1 MAGSMRLSLIINAD
15 GSAAITGLRRV
26 QGEVNGL
33 DRAAN
38 NATSGGLGTLTGQ
51 LKSLAVTAAAG
62 IGIAELTRAF
72 IDATQNAHRLE
83 TSLTAVTGST
93 QAAAAEMD
101 YIKATADRMGLSV
114 NDVSGAYVSLTA
126 AAKGTSLE
134 GQATRDIFEAVA
146 LAMAKLGKSSADTQG
161 ALLGLEQLMGQTTA
175 NLEDLR
181 QVTDRIP
188 SGMKLAADGM
198 GMTVEQ
204 MKEMI
209 SKGEILVTDIVPGLA
224 SQLRAFYDD
233 GNAITGLQAEWNK
246 FTNALG
252 DVAVGFDR
260 VTDATTLLGGALAG
274 ATELA
279 RGLANALAAAA
290 NARDGLGLTTFAN
303 DAEKLASMEQR
314 RLRAVQDYADAV
326 RQVEEHSG
334 SAFAP
339 LTEWAANVEGK
350 LKTLQQVS
358 QEQFAFARGLE
369 QSAAASKKLG
379 EAQAQ
384 SMGDDAVARYE
395 KHRAVIDEANQ
406 SLLKLNGTYDASV
419 KRQYQV
425 AEATKKYQEIAK
437 SLGKDEA
444 WVSEQVAKYTAS
456 LDKSS
461 SAKGRASSASKG
473 LAKAQREENQAIQ
486 EAERAVQGLIAR
498 YLPARAAA
506 EDYAEAQA
514 AVAAA
519 LAGRSG
525 SVALSAE
532 EASKVLDGLA
542 RDQAQ
547 AAEAARREADGFYSA
562 WADAV
567 DSLDNTFQSLW
578 RSLITGQGNVL
589 ENLTETVLEWVA
601 DLSYQLLLKPLIVP
615 IQANLLGMA
624 GGTGTGGMG
633 GIGTGGMG
641 GIGGLSG
648 IGSWFSGTSYGTGIA
663 NLFGGGTYDPW
674 TGTTSSWAT
683 SLSNTPNWNFALS
696 NIAGS
701 LLGNALFGGKGYGG
715 IGSTIGSTLGS
726 ALSSAFL
733 TPILGPFAPLVG
745 SLLGGAG
752 GGFLGSLFG
761 DSPSYGNFMAVTG
774 TDRYQLGQLEDS
786 EAGAY
791 ATGGFGLTFGLSDK
805 YSGDIDANELK
816 DSFQA
821 MADLTQAIADFFGPD
836 LAKEVEDELKKL
848 AENSQ
853 IWMAKDF
860 DAAVGDIVTKIAD
873 AAGKTGKEVGVAFDL
888 ILGSVSGT
896 AKEVAVQVEQAMGA
910 TLVAIKVAENW
921 QSTMGDM
928 LGLTG
933 TFDRD
938 IRSLVSMANSI
949 KLDDES
955 TAEALARMVAQM
967 QVLSEAA
974 FTTGQSLE
982 RLKPQRL
989 VQISDD
995 LSKLLGGAEQAAT
1008 AIGFYVQNFM
1018 TAGEIAKRTIEG
1030 LTQSLQ
1036 QGWEILNTTDF
1047 AKIGE
1052 ILDLGD
1058 LPQTRDDFR
1067 QLVDSIDLTTKA
1079 GRALYAELMKL
1090 APGFDAL
1097 FDAAESFQDWID
1109 PAGKVERAT
1118 ARVTAVFK
1126 SLGLQMPANIAEL
1139 QRLYESGKLTTEQM
1153 AILAAIMGDL
1163 QLVFGAVGDTVQ
1175 ETVTKIGKSA
1185 EQIKQE
1191 ADDLTLRRLQLV
1203 DPQAYQDELRRR
1215 ELANTDPANRDLLE
1229 QIYYIEDEQ
1238 KRIENA
1244 YQERLKAIESSY
1256 ASEVA
1261 AINGAAQSRITAIN
1275 EEAQAQQAAIN
1286 DQAKARIDAINAE
1299 REAANAAHEAQMDAL
1314 QAEARAAQE
1323 TLSAA
1328 QGMLSSIQ
1336 SALGS
1341 FRNAQID
1348 ELSIARANR
1357 QLAGWVASGALPDQD
1372 ALDRVLGTLSMDTPN
1387 AYATERDYM
1396 VARATTLANLKALE
1410 AMGLD
1415 QVDYAQQAVDE
1426 LQSQQDQLQAQHEAQ
1441 MAAFDAQLQTV
1452 QDWREAQIQ
1461 NAQDWRDAQLQAV
1474 QDWRD
1479 TELAAAQARHE
1490 EALAQ
1495 AESWRTEQ
1503 LELLRQLVLFGGTVD
1518 GGSIDLDNNGEVD
1531 DNGSAQ
1537 AQSEAM
1543 ALAFQPAM
1551 DLQTGKLD
1559 EQLAVMRS
1567 LRDELAALRADQ
1579 AAANTA
1585 LVIPLKSMDDR
1596 LRKWDGDGLPSGR
1609 DDDVVLVRAA

>member
-1 MAGSMRLSLIINAD
+1 MAGNLQLSLRINAD
-15 GSAAITGLRRV
+15 GSAAITSLRNVR
-26 QGEVNGL
+26 GEDDGL
-33 DRAAN
+33 DRTARGAA
-38 NATSGGLGTLTGQ
+38 SGGLGALGGQ
-51 LKSLAVTAAAG
+51 LKSLAMTAAAG
-62 IGIAELTRAF
+62 IGIAELGRAF
-72 IDATQNAHRLE
+72 IAANVEADRLAKG
-83 TSLTAVTGST
+83 LTAVTGSSAL
-93 QAAAAEMD
+93 AAQEMA
-101 YIKATADRMGLSV
+101 YIRDTANQMGQSV
-114 NDVSGAYVSLTA
+114 TAVSDAYLGLTA
-126 AAKGTSLE
+126 ATKGTALQ
-134 GQATRDIFEAVA
+134 GQATRDIFEAVS
-146 LAMAKLGKSSADTQG
+146 LAMGKLGKSSADTQG
-161 ALLGLEQLMGQTTA
+161 ALLALQQMVSKGTVSMEELNGQLGERLPGA
-175 NLEDLR
+175 L
-181 QVTDRIP
+181 
-188 SGMKLAADGM
+188 KAAADGM
-198 GMTVEQ
+198 GVTTEELVEMVSQ
-204 MKEMI
+204 GKVLAVDLLPALSRELRNLYDDGKAVGGLEAEWNRLTNAMGDLAVTTDQATGATGLLAGAIQSATALARDWEAVIRAVSNAQRGLGFAMGERDELAMLYRERTQLVNEYLGAVERANQAGDL
-209 SKGEILVTDIVPGLA
+209 SKTPGLA
-224 SQLRAFYDD
+224 FARDEALAKLAQAERSIQ
-233 GNAITGLQAEWNK
+233 AIRGGLQA
-246 FTNALG
+246 T
-252 DVAVGFDR
+252 
-260 VTDATTLLGGALAG
+260 
-274 ATELA
+274 
-279 RGLANALAAAA
+279 AAAA
-290 NARDGLGLTTFAN
+290 KEAGD
-303 DAEKLASMEQR
+303 
-314 RLRAVQDYADAV
+314 
-326 RQVEEHSG
+326 
-334 SAFAP
+334 
-339 LTEWAANVEGK
+339 
-350 LKTLQQVS
+350 
-358 QEQFAFARGLE
+358 
-369 QSAAASKKLG
+369 
-379 EAQAQ
+379 AQAR
-384 SMGDDAVARYE
+384 SMGDDAVKLYE
-395 KHRAVIDEANQ
+395 AQRSKVEEANQ
-406 SLLKLNGTYDASV
+406 SLLKLNATYDATA
-419 KRQYQV
+419 KRQIQV
-425 AEATKKYQEIAK
+425 AEATKEYQAIAK

-444 WVSEQVAKYTAS
+444 WVTEQVARYTAG
-456 LDKSS
+456 LNKSTT
-461 SAKGRASSASKG
+461 AKGRASSASKG

-532 EASKVLDGLA
+532 EASQVLDGLA

-567 DSLDNTFQSLW
+567 DSLDDTFQSLW

-615 IQANLLGMA
+615 IQASLLGMA

-933 TFDRD
+933 IFDRD

-989 VQISDD
+989 VQISED

-1008 AIGFYVQNFM
+1008 AIGLYVQNFM

-1139 QRLYESGKLTTEQM
+1139 QRLYESGTLTTEQM

-1163 QLVFGAVGDTVQ
+1163 QLVFSAVGDTVQ
-1175 ETVTKIGKSA
+1175 ETVTKIGKSIA
-1185 EQIKQE
+1185 QIKQE

-1490 EALAQ
+1490 EAMAQ

-1503 LELLRQLVLFGGTVD
+1503 LELLRQLVLGGL
-1518 GGSIDLDNNGEVD
+1518 DLDNNGEVD

>member
-114 NDVSGAYVSLTA
+114 NDVSEAYVSLTA

-233 GNAITGLQAEWNK
+233 GKAITGLQAEWNK
-246 FTNALG
+246 FTNAMG

-290 NARDGLGLTTFAN
+290 NARDGLGLATFAN

-326 RQVEEHSG
+326 RQVEEHSR

-350 LKTLQQVS
+350 LETLQQVS
-358 QEQFAFARGLE
+358 QEQFAFAKGLE

-395 KHRAVIDEANQ
+395 EHRAVIDEANQ

-461 SAKGRASSASKG
+461 IAKGRASSASKG

-532 EASKVLDGLA
+532 EASQVLDGLA

-567 DSLDNTFQSLW
+567 DSLDDTFQSLW

-615 IQANLLGMA
+615 IQASLLGMA

-933 TFDRD
+933 IFDRD

-989 VQISDD
+989 VQISED

-1008 AIGFYVQNFM
+1008 AIGLYVQNFM

-1163 QLVFGAVGDTVQ
+1163 QLVFSAVGDTVQ
-1175 ETVTKIGKSA
+1175 ETVTKIGKSIA
-1185 EQIKQE
+1185 QIKQE

-1490 EALAQ
+1490 EAMAQ

-1503 LELLRQLVLFGGTVD
+1503 LELLRQLVLGGL
-1518 GGSIDLDNNGEVD
+1518 DLDNNGEVD